1 MCVCV
6 LCVCVC
12 VCVCARVCE
21 CACVRALGPNPLHLC
36 SASVA
41 DFFFAKFYK
50 KCSLCQSYL
59 CVCVCVCVCVC
70 EHVFSTLHL
79 CSSTRPSFLCG
90 NFQIYSGFIDFFLT
104 NKKKKKYF
112 FAFPIHFQL
121 GSY

>member
-1 MCVCV
+1 M
-6 LCVCVC
+6 
-12 VCVCARVCE
+12 
-21 CACVRALGPNPLHLC
+21 RALGPNPLHLC

-41 DFFFAKFYK
+41 DFFLPNSIKNA
-50 KCSLCQSYL
+50 LCVSHI
-59 CVCVCVCVCVC
+59 CVCVCVCVCVS

-104 NKKKKKYF
+104 KKKKKSVF